1 MESEA
6 WVSFPLPLSRVLT
19 SDRPSITR
27 PLELK
32 VAKPALVVEPWPIDG
47 RGVGG
52 IVRADVSSRF
62 HLRIASRS
70 KSLKAIGE
78 GGTRQGKERSE
89 GEPQTGKLI
98 VV

>member
-32 VAKPALVVEPWPIDG
+32 VAKPALVVEPWPTDG

-52 IVRADVSSRF
+52 GSPGGSVVTFPSPDCVS
-62 HLRIASRS
+62 I
-70 KSLKAIGE
+70 
-78 GGTRQGKERSE
+78 KESE
-89 GEPQTGKLI
+89 GYWRG
-98 VV
+98 